1 MSNKTFIIILPIA
14 IILCLFIN
22 HKVYGNSSTT
32 RSNVEIMRSIHSEYQ
47 KQRYSK
53 GMAKYMYGRIKYY
66 QEIDD
71 WWERR
76 QAVWKIYKALQKEGL

>member
-1 MSNKTFIIILPIA
+1 MKDIFITIIVIFLA
-14 IILCLFIN
+14 LFLN
-22 HKVYGNSSTT
+22 HRVYGNSNTT

-53 GMAKYMYGRIKYY
+53 GMAKYMYNRIRYY
-66 QEIDD
+66 QSLED

-76 QAVWKIYKALQKEGL
+76 QAVFIIYEGLQKEGF